1 MDGVMRTLNVVG
13 DYSIISAV
21 HVEWSPTGNKT
32 VAQFKLALS
41 IRNHYIEDAI

>member
-1 MDGVMRTLNVVG
+1 MRTLNVAG

-21 HVEWSPTGNKT
+21 HVEWSPTGNVNMIT

-41 IRNHYIEDAI
+41 IRNHCIENAI